1 MRRRRFSERQRVG
14 MWWAY
19 TVFCIGLYFAV
30 FGLSDFLTALVVT
43 FVAIAGLGLLITW
56 LSRL

>member
-1 MRRRRFSERQRVG
+1 

-19 TVFCIGLYFAV
+19 AVFCIGLYFAV
-30 FGLSDFLTALVVT
+30 FTLSDFLTALAMTV
-43 FVAIAGLGLLITW
+43 VAIAGLGLLITW